1 MLIRRYIASVLGA
14 LLAALLA
21 WPAASFAQESPDLVV
36 SLRDA
41 QGHALA
47 ASVTVRASAGGPVLA
62 RAATDAQG
70 IAVIR
75 SLAVSEVRVLVEG
88 RLPGGLALRQLGDD
102 AAGLHVWL
110 QAGATRLDLRA
121 EPDGV
126 VLPDPATMVVPEGVG
141 AEPVAPHPCG
151 KSGPASAKRM
161 ISVRTCPHASRQEP
175 ATLRPN
181 PPAGRRAPGR
191 TVTLLAGAEKTVR
204 RKFFSRRSAI

>member
-1 MLIRRYIASVLGA
+1 MLVRRYIASVFGA
-14 LLAALLA
+14 LLATLLA

-62 RAATDAQG
+62 RAATNAQG

-75 SLAVSEVRVLVEG
+75 SLAVSEVRVLIEG

-102 AAGLHVWL
+102 AAGLHLWL

-126 VLPDPATMVVPEGVG
+126 VLPDPATMVVPEGEG
-141 AEPVAPHPCG
+141 AEPVALPSLPPSAPPLELRPTG
-151 KSGPASAKRM
+151 MPAIGPTVGPARLVEAAPQPVAGFTFSWLLVAGLGLLL
-161 ISVRTCPHASRQEP
+161 VAGL
-175 ATLRPN
+175 ALR
-181 PPAGRRAPGR
+181 GR
-191 TVTLLAGAEKTVR
+191 V
-204 RKFFSRRSAI
+204 